1 MITAIRTK
9 RICNVNSDGGI
20 DTHSPFLPAGEVYVF
35 GGKNECSE
43 CCNFMWGKDIKNY
56 LVFRNGY
63 PVELTSDLYDFERR
77 LEIYG

>member
-1 MITAIRTK
+1 MITVIRIK
-9 RICNVNSDGGI
+9 RICNMNSGGGI
-20 DTHSPFLPAGEVYVF
+20 DTYSPCLPAGEVSVF

-63 PVELTSDLYDFERR
+63 PVELTSDLYEFERR
-77 LEIYG
+77 LEIYE